1 MAKTPWCHHWVLT
14 ALTLAFCFLTA
25 AWPRASRSLHR
36 GRMLGIQ
43 AKVLCRSPAGSS
55 LRAPSHRQ
63 SCVAGVWGRSEIQ
76 VCVRWGHQVSKTGPT
91 WSCDCCQ
98 HELSLHGFDP
108 TVIQTR
114 NEEMGPGCQPSS
126 YLLVLTTCPR
136 ENVWSAS
143 VRLWKI
149 IGFQQRE
156 LTNCKRFPPL
166 LFNWI
171 LIICEEAK
179 MKTNVKSRLWWI
191 LTDS

>member
-1 MAKTPWCHHWVLT
+1 MPSLGPDRSYFSIMFSYCC
-14 ALTLAFCFLTA
+14 LAQGLQISPSREN
-25 AWPRASRSLHR
+25 AWNPGQSPVQKPCGL
-36 GRMLGIQ
+36 L
-43 AKVLCRSPAGSS
+43 PAGSFPPS
-55 LRAPSHRQ
+55 KLCRRCLRSVWDSGLRAVGTP
-63 SCVAGVWGRSEIQ
+63 
-76 VCVRWGHQVSKTGPT
+76 VSKTGPT
-91 WSCDCCQ
+91 WSCGCCQ

-108 TVIQTR
+108 TVIQIR

-166 LFNWI
+166 LFNLNSYYLWGNKDEDK
-171 LIICEEAK
+171 CE
-179 MKTNVKSRLWWI
+179 I
-191 LTDS
+191 